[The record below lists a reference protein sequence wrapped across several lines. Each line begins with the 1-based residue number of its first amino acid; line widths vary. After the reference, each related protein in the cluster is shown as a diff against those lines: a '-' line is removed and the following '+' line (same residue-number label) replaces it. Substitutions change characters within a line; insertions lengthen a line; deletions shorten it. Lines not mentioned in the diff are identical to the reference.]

1 MANTPTDIKRG
12 GHSVF
17 LQQKTLGCSAC
28 SNIFKFRVV
37 ELEYFLRGHI
47 SEPERCPDC
56 LQTENLSLSENS
68 GYLYI
73 AVHQTYHALCADC
86 GKETE
91 VPFISRQDNPAYC
104 NDCYRKEKLNV

>member
-1 MANTPTDIKRG
+1 MANTLTNIKRG
-12 GHSVF
+12 GHPMF
-17 LQQKTLGCSAC
+17 FQEKTLRCSAC
-28 SNIFKFRVV
+28 GNTFKFHVD

-91 VPFISRQDNPAYC
+91 VPFISRQDNPANC